1 MLKQAISSIYAIIMA
16 FFLAAC
22 TIEPPVSSSESVS
35 APAQRPEGSQ
45 TCPAGKEWELP
56 VGQDVR
62 IRFIAVSRL
71 PETERNFLSIVA
83 CIDAIYPMAG
93 GIDAGVF
100 NPHGQLLLTA
110 GRTVGL
116 PRGAS
121 GISYTYTFETGWPR
135 IDAEA
140 MRGPYANRVLLQ
152 MPLGQQGSDGK
163 LQIQTTISILQQAR
177 FIGLEARPFGRIEP
191 DSCLA
196 PPGDRPNLRDPK
208 MILVTQLEKPTLT
221 VLGCIVS
228 RRMSEAN
235 LSFRPLLGV
244 VDQRRDDP
252 MFKPL
257 TEFLSDGDTEH
268 LLSPVRGLQGS
279 RMIALL
285 ARQRLA
291 TEPVYDLVPLEAKAR
306 GCAEPAGQACTPNN
320 DRSISVVGVRL
331 RRWPPAAANLNSGG
345 E

>member
-1 MLKQAISSIYAIIMA
+1 MLKQALSSIYAISMA
-16 FFLAAC
+16 VFLAAC
-22 TIEPPVSSSESVS
+22 SLEPPVGTSEPAL
-35 APAQRPEGSQ
+35 APAQRAEGSQ

-62 IRFIAVSRL
+62 IRFIEVRRL
-71 PETERNFLSIVA
+71 SETQSNFLSIVA
-83 CIDAIYPMAG
+83 CIDAIYPWG
-93 GIDAGVF
+93 SINAGVF
-100 NPHGQLLLTA
+100 NPHGRLLLIA
-110 GRTVGL
+110 GQERL
-116 PRGAS
+116 PRAS
-121 GISYTYTFETGWPR
+121 GTSYTYTFETEWSR

-140 MRGPYANRVLLQ
+140 MRGPYANSVLLQ
-152 MPLGQQGSDGK
+152 MRFGQQGSDGK

-257 TEFLSDGDTEH
+257 TEFLGNGNTQH
-268 LLSPVRGLQGS
+268 LLSPVRGLHGP

-285 ARQRLA
+285 AAQSDA

-306 GCAEPAGQACTPNN
+306 GCAEPVGQACTPNN

>member
-1 MLKQAISSIYAIIMA
+1 MLKRAISSIYAIIMA

-56 VGQDVR
+56 VGQDLR
-62 IRFIAVSRL
+62 IRFIEVRRL
-71 PETERNFLSIVA
+71 SETQSNFLSIVA

-93 GIDAGVF
+93 SIDAGVF
-100 NPHGQLLLTA
+100 NPHGRLLLTA
-110 GRTVGL
+110 GQPVGL
-116 PRGAS
+116 PQGAS
-121 GISYTYTFETGWPR
+121 GTSYTYTFETEWQR

-152 MPLGQQGSDGK
+152 MPFGQPASDGK
-163 LQIQTTISILQQAR
+163 LQHQTTISILKQAR
-177 FIGLEARPFGRIEP
+177 FIGLTARPFGRIEP

-196 PPGDRPNLRDPK
+196 PPGDRPTVRDPK
-208 MILVTQLEKPTLT
+208 MILFAASGKGTLMMN
-221 VLGCIVS
+221 GCVVG
-228 RRMSEAN
+228 RRMSAAS
-235 LSFRPLLGV
+235 LLYRPLLGV

-257 TEFLSDGDTEH
+257 TEFLSDGDTQR
-268 LLSPVRGLQGS
+268 LLSPVRGLHGP

-285 ARQRLA
+285 AGQRLA
-291 TEPVYDLVPLEAKAR
+291 TEPVYDLVPLEVKGF
-306 GCAEPAGQACTPNN
+306 GCAEPAGQVCTPNN
-320 DRSISVVGVRL
+320 DPSISVVGVRL
-331 RRWPPAAANLNSGG
+331 RRWPPAAANPNAGG

>member
-1 MLKQAISSIYAIIMA
+1 MLKQTLSSIYAISMA
-16 FFLAAC
+16 VFLAAC
-22 TIEPPVSSSESVS
+22 SLEPPVGTSEPAL

-62 IRFIAVSRL
+62 IRFIEVRRL
-71 PETERNFLSIVA
+71 SETQSNFLSIVA
-83 CIDAIYPMAG
+83 CIDAIYPWG
-93 GIDAGVF
+93 SINAGVF
-100 NPHGQLLLTA
+100 NPHGRLLLTA
-110 GRTVGL
+110 GQARL
-116 PRGAS
+116 PRAS
-121 GISYTYTFETGWPR
+121 GTSYTYTFETEWPR

-140 MRGPYANRVLLQ
+140 MRGPYANKVLLQ
-152 MPLGQQGSDGK
+152 MGFYRPRGDGK
-163 LQIQTTISILQQAR
+163 LEQQATVSILQQAR
-177 FIGLEARPFGRIEP
+177 FTGLTARPFGRIEP

-196 PPGDRPNLRDPK
+196 PPGNTPTVRDPK
-208 MILVTQLEKPTLT
+208 MILFTASGKGTLMMY
-221 VLGCIVS
+221 GCIVG
-228 RRMSEAN
+228 RRMSEAS
-235 LSFRPLLGV
+235 LLYRPLLGV

-285 ARQRLA
+285 AAQRLA

-331 RRWPPAAANLNSGG
+331 RRWPPGAANLNSGG

>member
-1 MLKQAISSIYAIIMA
+1 MLKQAISSIYAIVIA
-16 FFLAAC
+16 IFLAAC
-22 TIEPPVSSSESVS
+22 SIEAPVGTSESVL

-62 IRFIAVSRL
+62 IRFIEVRRL
-71 PETERNFLSIVA
+71 SETQSNFLAIVA

-93 GIDAGVF
+93 SINAGVF
-100 NPHGQLLLTA
+100 NPHGRLLLTA
-110 GRTVGL
+110 GRAVKR
-116 PRGAS
+116 PGAS
-121 GISYTYTFETGWPR
+121 GTSYTYIFETEWPR

-152 MPLGQQGSDGK
+152 MPLGQPGREGR
-163 LQIQTTISILQQAR
+163 LEIQTTISILQQAR
-177 FIGLEARPFGRIEP
+177 FIGLSARPFGRIEP

-196 PPGDRPNLRDPK
+196 PPGNTPSPRDPT
-208 MILVTQLEKPTLT
+208 MILRTQLGKAILQMD
-221 VLGCIVS
+221 GCIVG
-228 RRMSEAN
+228 RRMSSAS
-235 LSFRPLLGV
+235 LLFRPLLGV

-257 TEFLSDGDTEH
+257 TEFLSDGNVQPK
-268 LLSPVRGLQGS
+268 LSPVRGLQGS

-285 ARQRLA
+285 AAQREA
-291 TEPVYDLVPLEAKAR
+291 TEPVYDLVPLEAKAF

-331 RRWPPAAANLNSGG
+331 RRWPPAAANPNAEG